1 MVDSEY
7 SMNIYKS
14 VKINIGTVMK
24 NPEILKLKK
33 CVKMQLKKL
42 PFLIR
47 YVPDQYKIQ
56 QMCAK
61 AILENGG
68 TLKAVPD
75 CHKNQQLHDK
85 AVDNYPHALEFV
97 SECYKAQESCVIK
110 LLILIFL
117 QLNMFPINL
126 RLKKCVIKP
135 LMIFYQY

>member
-1 MVDSEY
+1 MADSEY

-42 PFLIR
+42 HFLIR
-47 YVPDQYKIQ
+47 YVSDQYNIQ

-68 TLKAVPD
+68 TLSLFLTAIKINN
-75 CHKNQQLHDK
+75 CM
-85 AVDNYPHALEFV
+85 
-97 SECYKAQESCVIK
+97 IK
-110 LLILIFL
+110 LLTIIL
-117 QLNMFPINL
+117 MH
-126 RLKKCVIKP
+126 
-135 LMIFYQY
+135 